1 MAMDAAVVFPG
12 ITRSKRGSAT
22 TRWLH
27 RVMSEAAM
35 DTETPGTGVQI
46 VSDGTSEH
54 TQLLL
59 DGQPIRG
66 VTDITWRFSK
76 SKRRAT
82 LTVEI
87 RDVAV
92 DMGAEVPAD
101 VLAALRTIQ
110 QYEAQH

>member
-1 MAMDAAVVFPG
+1 MAED
-12 ITRSKRGSAT
+12 S
-22 TRWLH
+22 
-27 RVMSEAAM
+27 
-35 DTETPGTGVQI
+35 PGTGVQI

-76 SKRRAT
+76 SRRRAT

-87 RDVAV
+87 RDVQV
-92 DMGAEVPAD
+92 DANVEVPED
-101 VLAALRTIQ
+101 VLAALRVIQ
-110 QYEAQH
+110 DYESNH